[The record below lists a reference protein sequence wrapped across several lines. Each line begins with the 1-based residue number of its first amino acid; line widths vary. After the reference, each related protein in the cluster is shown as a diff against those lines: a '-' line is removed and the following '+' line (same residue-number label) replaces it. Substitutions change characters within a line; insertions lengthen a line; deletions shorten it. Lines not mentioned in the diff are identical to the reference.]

1 MLRSPARAQP
11 RPRQTVHVTSE
22 LNRTQAR
29 TPRAAA
35 AGISRY
41 GAVDVQYLAD
51 GGARAAL
58 VVADDITF
66 AGSVEERTVLVGH
79 VAEYQ
84 PGRFYERELPALERV
99 LCDTAPVDL
108 LIVDG
113 YVDLDPSGRPG
124 LGAHVVGAGLAPVV
138 VGVAKTRFRAA
149 THAAEVFRGR
159 SARPL
164 YVTASGMALDAAA
177 RLVRGMAGDGRI
189 PDALRRVDRL
199 ARGAAPGTPP
209 PG

>member
-1 MLRSPARAQP
+1 MRVTFEHDLAQTKP
-11 RPRQTVHVTSE
+11 Q
-22 LNRTQAR
+22 
-29 TPRAAA
+29 AAA
-35 AGISRY
+35 PGSGGRF
-41 GAVDVQYLAD
+41 GAVDVQYLDD

-58 VVADDITF
+58 VVATDPVFTTL
-66 AGSVEERTVLVGH
+66 VEERTMLVDQ

-99 LCDTAPVDL
+99 LSGAAPLDL

-113 YVDLDPSGRPG
+113 YVDLDPAGRPG
-124 LGAHVVGAGLAPVV
+124 LGAHVAGAGLAPIVL
-138 VGVAKTRFRAA
+138 GVAKTRFQAA
-149 THAAEVFRGR
+149 THAAEVLRGQ

-164 YVTASGMALDAAA
+164 YVTASGMTLDAAA
-177 RLVRGMAGDGRI
+177 NLVREMAGDARF

-199 ARGAAPGTPP
+199 ARGAAPDDPS